1 MYNEKLKINGQKN
14 YQGYIFEFNR
24 INTHNLND
32 YNVSNTNMINMILV
46 YVKLYY

>member
-1 MYNEKLKINGQKN
+1 MVKKY

-32 YNVSNTNMINMILV
+32 YNASNTNMINMILV